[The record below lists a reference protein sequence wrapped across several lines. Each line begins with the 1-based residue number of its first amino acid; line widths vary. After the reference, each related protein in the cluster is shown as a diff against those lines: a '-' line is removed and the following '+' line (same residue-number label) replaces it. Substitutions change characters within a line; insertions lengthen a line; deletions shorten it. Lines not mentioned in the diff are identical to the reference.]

1 MNRLN
6 KIYDG
11 LMAKINKMSCIVQ
24 WLFHRGVAAKQWRM
38 ENGLDNTHWFYDLV
52 IFNTVFDY

>member
-11 LMAKINKMSCIVQ
+11 LMAKISKMNCIVQ
-24 WLFHRGVAAKQWRM
+24 WLFNCGVASKQWRM
-38 ENGLDNTHWFYDLV
+38 ENGFDNTHWFYDRA
-52 IFNTVFDY
+52 IFNTV

>member
-11 LMAKINKMSCIVQ
+11 LMDKINKMSCIVQ

-52 IFNTVFDY
+52 IFNTV